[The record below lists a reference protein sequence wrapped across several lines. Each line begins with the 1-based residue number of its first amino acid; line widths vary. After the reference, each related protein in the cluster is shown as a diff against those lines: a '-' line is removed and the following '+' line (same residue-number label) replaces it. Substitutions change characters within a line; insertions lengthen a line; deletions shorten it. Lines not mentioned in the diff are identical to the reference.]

1 MLNIPPEEK
10 AQVEIYLTETAR
22 ILRKYTESEKLNS
35 FVSIELELRN
45 QMMEVVSPIIG
56 EFFSQK
62 EQKNCQEKR
71 EKSKA

>member
-10 AQVEIYLTETAR
+10 AQLEICLTETAR
-22 ILRKYTESEKLNS
+22 ILRKYTEAEKLNS
-35 FVSIELELRN
+35 FESIEVELRE

-62 EQKNCQEKR
+62 EQKNSQEKR
-71 EKSKA
+71 E